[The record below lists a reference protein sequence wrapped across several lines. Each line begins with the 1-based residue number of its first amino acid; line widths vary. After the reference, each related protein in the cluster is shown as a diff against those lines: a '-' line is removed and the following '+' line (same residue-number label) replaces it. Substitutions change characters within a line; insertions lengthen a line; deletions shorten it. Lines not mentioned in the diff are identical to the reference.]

1 MVFRF
6 LQVESF
12 EDLQDVL
19 VMLEMVRVIAG
30 GGEGAVTTPNATPP
44 QRIRAG
50 LLFLA
55 EKDGKHR
62 YDIHVM
68 CMATRHPIALPGASH
83 VA

>member
-1 MVFRF
+1 MAFRF

-12 EDLQDVL
+12 EDLEDGR

-55 EKDGKHR
+55 EKDGKFR
-62 YDIHVM
+62 YDLHVM
-68 CMATRHPIALPGASH
+68 CITTRHPTALTDASH